1 MLKLVAPAL
10 ILAVLAHAV
19 LAGSAGVEVRMGTS
33 ETVASACRLAPGF
46 QSARLWQKALGQDAR
61 DEDIYLRDVLADARA
76 ASSVRSAVAR
86 FKAELQD
93 RALAEMIDKRRIG
106 FVPGRLTLGGCATY
120 AAVDAADSAGAM
132 DAMFPAL
139 RVR

>member
-10 ILAVLAHAV
+10 VLAVLLAHAV
-19 LAGSAGVEVRMGTS
+19 LAGSTRAEVRMGTS

-46 QSARLWQKALGQDAR
+46 QSARLWQKAL
-61 DEDIYLRDVLADARA
+61 DEDIYVRDVFADARA
-76 ASSVRSAVAR
+76 DVRSAVAR

-120 AAVDAADSAGAM
+120 AAMDAADSAGY
-132 DAMFPAL
+132 DTMFPAL
-139 RVR
+139 RVQ